1 MKRIL
6 IIGSTGQIG
15 TELTV
20 ALRACYGN
28 EHVVAGHLPS
38 EQPLYEIRSGG
49 PVAIADVLRPET
61 LIETVKRHKIDTIF
75 NLAAILSAVAEEK
88 PRLAWSIGVDGLYN
102 VLEIAR
108 QEHCA
113 LFSPS
118 SIGAFGKETP
128 AHNTPQDTLQRPST
142 LYGITKVTGELLCDY
157 YHLRYGVD
165 TRSVRFP
172 GLISNVTLPGG
183 GTTDYAVELFYAA
196 VKGEKFYC
204 PISEATYMD
213 MMYMP
218 DALRACIELMEADPM
233 RLKHRNAF
241 NITAMSLS
249 PELLFAEV
257 RKHIPTFEAAYRVDP
272 VRQAIAESWPDH
284 LDDTCAR
291 EEWGWKPEF
300 QLDRTAAD
308 MIAKLSIKLKT
319 A

>member
-102 VLEIAR
+102 VLEISR
-108 QEHCA
+108 QAHCA

-118 SIGAFGKETP
+118 SIGAFGKGTP
-128 AHNTPQDTLQRPST
+128 PRNTPQDALQRPSS

-157 YHLRYGVD
+157 YHLKYGVD

-172 GLISNVTLPGG
+172 GLISNVALPGG

-204 PISEATYMD
+204 PIGEGTYMD

-218 DALRACIELMEADPM
+218 DALRACIELMEADPG

-241 NITAMSLS
+241 NITAMSLA
-249 PELLFAEV
+249 PELLFSEV
-257 RKHIPTFEAAYRVDP
+257 RKHIPAFETAFRIDP
-272 VRQAIAESWPDH
+272 VRQSIAESWPDS

-300 QLDRTAAD
+300 GLEQMTAD
-308 MIAKLSIKLKT
+308 MIAKLRIKLKT